1 MKKLITIFSLL
12 TVFLVGQAQTDV
24 YLKINHKLDGNN
36 FAYNQTATSNGGLS
50 GGGSQYQLT
59 RLEYYL
65 GAITLTHDSGITTT
79 VPNKWLL
86 INGADTTNELL
97 GNFNITNLQ
106 SISFGIGVESF
117 VNHND
122 PNLYASTHPLAPK
135 SPSMHWGWS
144 AGYRFVALEG
154 KVGTN
159 FGQIF
164 QVHALGDRNYHTQTH
179 NVTGYMQNGDLI
191 IELDADY
198 NEALN
203 NITVNS
209 NLLYHGEMG
218 EAITTL
224 SNFQTAVFAQ
234 TTVGLNEIRNDL
246 VRFGV
251 SPNPSSGVIQL
262 KVDQSFSNLSYQ
274 LLDLTGR
281 VVQKGVLDNTS
292 NHTLTIDYK
301 GIYMINLL
309 EDGILIGSEKVI
321 VQ

>member
-1 MKKLITIFSLL
+1 MKKLLTTFSLL
-12 TVFLVGQAQTDV
+12 AIFLITQAQTNV
-24 YLKINHKLDGNN
+24 YLKINHKLGGNN
-36 FAYNQTATSNGGLS
+36 FAYNQTATNNGGI
-50 GGGSQYQLT
+50 GGSNQYQLT

-65 GAITLTHDSGITTT
+65 GNITLTHDSGTTT
-79 VPNKWLL
+79 IVPNKWLL
-86 INGADTTNELL
+86 INGTDTTNELL

-106 SISFGIGVESF
+106 SISFGIGVESL

-159 FGQIF
+159 FSQIF
-164 QVHALGDRNYHTQTH
+164 QIHALGDRNYRTQTH
-179 NVTGYMQNGDLI
+179 NITGYMQNGNLI

-224 SNFQTAVFAQ
+224 ANFQTAVFTQ
-234 TTVGLNEIRNDL
+234 TTVGLRELRNDL
-246 VRFGV
+246 IRFGI
-251 SPNPSSGVIQL
+251 SPNPSTGEIKLSL
-262 KVDQSFSNLSYQ
+262 DNSYTNLSYKVM
-274 LLDLTGR
+274 DMVGR
-281 VVQKGVLDNTS
+281 EVMNGVFENAGS
-292 NHTLTIDYK
+292 HSFSIDKK
-301 GIYMINLL
+301 GIYMINLF
-309 EDGILIGSEKVI
+309 ENGALIGNEKVI
-321 VQ
+321 IQ